1 MKQDAMTPSVAFGR
15 LAGERMGS
23 FELVRLLGT
32 GAMGAVYLAW
42 DSMLRRDVAIKLI
55 RRTDDD
61 TDHER
66 RERFLREARAAA
78 RLIHPNVV
86 QIFQVG
92 EENSFRF
99 IAMEYVQGTTT
110 ADAATQRGGRLPE
123 DFAIE
128 RMREAADALK
138 LAESL
143 GICHRDIKPANL
155 LLTASGSL
163 KIADFGL
170 ASHIEGTETLGPGS
184 SGELEG
190 TPFYMSP
197 EQWSNGSITPRTDV
211 YGLAC
216 TFFHLLVG
224 FPPYPARDLMGSFR
238 AHTSGSIPDA
248 RSVQP
253 DLDPLLSDLL
263 RRCMAKRGP
272 DRPSAGE
279 IVTILDDMIALR
291 RSLVRSRPQQ
301 PSVPL
306 LDPAATMSSDRPGP
320 LGAPGD
326 GDAPDGA
333 ATFASATTQG
343 LDDIHTDITIRVA
356 RSDAAPPEVQA
367 SGLQTTYR
375 ELFGLRNVPFS
386 DIRLPTSFW
395 AAGPYATAL
404 RTLGEQV
411 LAGHRPAMLL
421 GPPGSGRTF
430 LSEVLPVHFP
440 QIRNFTIE
448 PQLLFGTNPVLW
460 LCRQL
465 GVTSVGVGTER
476 RALLD
481 AFLSHALP
489 ADAPHAIAAMIID
502 AAETADAELLRDLAG
517 ILARAPRSRFS
528 LVLLG
533 PEDLPGR
540 LAEADAP
547 AALLA
552 GTQQVSPAS
561 GPVSTDFRFRPV
573 TLRPLTLQ
581 EMNEYLDF
589 RMITVGGSLRG
600 LELDLPSQQLLHARS
615 GGVPRMINVHCH
627 NALVIAGVQKESRV
641 KFATIRLALKSK
653 SYLTPEAAKALVGG

>member
-1 MKQDAMTPSVAFGR
+1 MTPSIAFGR

-61 TDHER
+61 TDNER

-92 EENSFRF
+92 EEDSFRF

-128 RMREAADALK
+128 RMREAADALR

-155 LLTASGSL
+155 LLTTTGSL

-197 EQWSNGSITPRTDV
+197 EQWSNGPITPKTDV

-216 TFFHLLVG
+216 TFFHLLIGV
-224 FPPYPARDLMGSFR
+224 PPYPARDLLGSFR

-248 RSVQP
+248 RSLLP
-253 DLDPLLSDLL
+253 DMDPLFSDLL
-263 RRCMAKRGP
+263 RRCMGKRGT
-272 DRPSAGE
+272 DRPAAGE
-279 IVTILDDMIALR
+279 IVAILDDMIALR

-301 PSVPL
+301 QSVPL
-306 LDPAATMSSDRPGP
+306 LDPSATVSSDHPSTLSSTTDPPGP
-320 LGAPGD
+320 GI
-326 GDAPDGA
+326 A
-333 ATFASATTQG
+333 ASFAAATTQHTE
-343 LDDIHTDITIRVA
+343 DIHTDITIRVE
-356 RSDAAPPEVQA
+356 RSDAALPEA
-367 SGLQTTYR
+367 PATGLQTTYR
-375 ELFGLRNVPFS
+375 ELFGLRSVPFS

-404 RTLGEQV
+404 RTLGEQI

-421 GPPGSGRTF
+421 GAPGSGRTF

-440 QIRNFTIE
+440 QIRIFTVE

-465 GVTSVGVGTER
+465 GVTSVGAGTER

-481 AFLSHALP
+481 AFLTYALP
-489 ADAPHAIAAMIID
+489 ADAPHAIATMIID
-502 AAETADAELLRDLAG
+502 AAETADADLLRDLAG
-517 ILARAPRSRFS
+517 ILARAPRTRFS

-540 LAEADAP
+540 LAEAGAP

-552 GTQQVSPAS
+552 GTHQVNPSS
-561 GPVSTDFRFRPV
+561 GPVSTDYRFRPV

-589 RMITVGGSLRG
+589 RMITVGGSVRG
-600 LELDLPSQQLLHARS
+600 LELDVPSQQLLHARS
-615 GGVPRMINVHCH
+615 GGVPRLINVFCH
-627 NALVIAGVQKESRV
+627 NALVIAGVQKEARV

-653 SYLTPEAAKALVGG
+653 SYLTAEAAKALIGGG